1 MLQRLGFERPVA
13 QLELQTPAGL
23 YRADLAWP
31 ELMVIIEFDGD
42 GKYRNHGPAAD
53 VLLAERR
60 RESLLMEQ
68 GWVLVRLRW
77 SDLDRPEEVLRRVE
91 AAIATAARRIA

>member
-1 MLQRLGFERPVA
+1 
-13 QLELQTPAGL
+13 
-23 YRADLAWP
+23 
-31 ELMVIIEFDGD
+31 MVIVEFDGD

-53 VLLAERR
+53 VLAAERR

-77 SDLDRPEEVLRRVE
+77 ADLDRPAEVRRRIE